1 MNEQRGKEAFELNE
15 KIKSNEF
22 LRRALF
28 SENIKLLNQIQEKE
42 LYKEVLGD
50 ENGEWA
56 GFLGQI
62 EVFYSRSRVNDM
74 IRVYKKYSPLIDL
87 KEIIDIPQTR
97 LIEMIPIITSE
108 NKDDWFSKARTL
120 TSRDFLIELRKEKGL
135 QVEDECKHKYQ
146 EYEICKICGEKHK
159 KWDEE

>member
-15 KIKSNEF
+15 KIKYNEL

-28 SENIKLLNQIQEKE
+28 SENIKYLNQIQEKE

-62 EVFYSRSRVNDM
+62 EIFYSRARVNDM
-74 IRVYKKYSPLIDL
+74 IRVYKKYSPFIDL
-87 KEIIDIPQTR
+87 KEIVDIPQTR
-97 LIEMIPIITSE
+97 LIEMISIITNE
-108 NKDDWFSKARTL
+108 NKDDWFLKARTL
-120 TSRDFLIELRKEKGL
+120 TSRDFLIELRKAKGL
-135 QVEDECKHKYQ
+135 QVEDECRHEFQKY
-146 EYEICKICGEKHK
+146 EVCKRCGEKHK
-159 KWDEE
+159 NAE